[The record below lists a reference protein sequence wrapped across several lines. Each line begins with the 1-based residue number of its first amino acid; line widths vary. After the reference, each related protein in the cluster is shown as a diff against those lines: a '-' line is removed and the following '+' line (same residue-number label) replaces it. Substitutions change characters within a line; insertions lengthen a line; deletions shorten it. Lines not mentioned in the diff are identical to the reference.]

1 MIEKRDNGRNNL
13 VIKPSPPSLHGPT
26 GKQFMRFSNGSFFF
40 FFLSL
45 INHMC
50 RPGERLPCL
59 FCTRQKPE
67 SRRSRRG
74 RGRDGLKGKQ
84 VEGGDGRGAP
94 CTAGRDGGG

>member
-1 MIEKRDNGRNNL
+1 
-13 VIKPSPPSLHGPT
+13 
-26 GKQFMRFSNGSFFF
+26 
-40 FFLSL
+40 
-45 INHMC
+45 MC

-94 CTAGRDGGG
+94 CTAGRDGGGSGAGGGVGWRGGADGG